1 MKTDKKICVLSLG
14 CKVNQYDSEGI
25 MARFSKLGFTVSD
38 SLSFADIYII
48 NTPKSIFV
56 DVQLKIIQNLLNK
69 MELSAFWGQLEKQQ
83 L

>member
-48 NTPKSIFV
+48 NTCAVTNDHTP
-56 DVQLKIIQNLLNK
+56 
-69 MELSAFWGQLEKQQ
+69 
-83 L
+83 